1 MTRLHGL
8 AVLEKGPADAPVVV
22 LVHGSMD
29 RIAGFARVA
38 RRLEPEYRV
47 VRYDRRGYGRSVHH
61 PGPFGIDDHIDDL
74 VEIIGGR
81 PVAVVGHSMGGN
93 VALGAAA
100 RSPDLVRGVA
110 VYETPLSW
118 LPSWP
123 STSAT
128 ARVAA
133 DTHDPADVAEG
144 FMRRMVGSHR
154 WERLPISTR
163 EARRAEGRA
172 LVGEITSLRAGAP
185 WDPAA
190 ITVPVLAGRGSEGRA
205 HHRAGMEQLV
215 GWFADARLVELAGA
229 GHLAHVSAA
238 EAFTEQLVRPLLQRL
253 GW

>member
-8 AVLEKGPADAPVVV
+8 AVVEEGPADAPVVV

-29 RIAGFARVA
+29 RMAGFARVA
-38 RRLEPEYRV
+38 SRLARDYRV

-61 PGPFGIDDHIDDL
+61 PGPFGIADHIDDL
-74 VEIIGGR
+74 VDIVGGR
-81 PVAVVGHSMGGN
+81 AAVLVGHSMGGN

-100 RSPDLVRGVA
+100 RLPDLVRGVA
-110 VYETPLSW
+110 VYEIPLSW
-118 LPSWP
+118 LPNWP
-123 STSAT
+123 SNSAT

-133 DTHDPADVAEG
+133 DPHDPADVAES
-144 FMRRMVGSHR
+144 FMRRMVGSQR
-154 WERLPISTR
+154 WERLPMSTR

-172 LVGEITSLRAGAP
+172 LVEEIRTLRARAP

-190 ITVPVLAGRGSEGRA
+190 ISVPVVVGRGSEGQA
-205 HHRAGMEQLV
+205 HHRAGMEELV
-215 GWFADARLVELAGA
+215 GWFAHARLVELAGA

-238 EAFTEQLVRPLLQRL
+238 EAFTEQIVRPLLHRL